1 MRKKRFLLRQSALV
15 LIRVQAASLFP
26 PGSALPKVASSPVL
40 PEGGHAGQGA
50 PAPILGSPGPKRA
63 VLSMGCAGSSHCFCA
78 TNIGRP
84 FFPDSFVSNIP
95 CSHPAPLCTDQAPGG
110 KQRFLQSVCPC
121 GRLHSRR
128 ESLLHPLL
136 SPILACSSHPRSSCA
151 WGVGRAYFS
160 YIVPICFLQQIVGAK

>member
-95 CSHPAPLCTDQAPGG
+95 S
-110 KQRFLQSVCPC
+110 
-121 GRLHSRR
+121 RLHSVLIRLLG
-128 ESLLHPLL
+128 ESKGFCKVFVLVGDCIPGVRASSILCCHPSLPAAPTQGPHVHGGLEGLISHTLCQSAFFSRLLVL
-136 SPILACSSHPRSSCA
+136 S
-151 WGVGRAYFS
+151 
-160 YIVPICFLQQIVGAK
+160 K